1 MKLFSNFKKE
11 KKSNLQF
18 NEIEKSKLAKLI
30 GGGDGYDDAVAAS
43 NVLKTKH
50 DTAKNAIGNIR

>member
-1 MKLFSNFKKE
+1 MKLFSNIKKV
-11 KKSNLQF
+11 KKSNLPF

-30 GGGDGYDDAVAAS
+30 GGNETSVS

-50 DTAKNAIGNIR
+50 DTAKNSVGNIR